1 MNNYK
6 GDFRMSRIIAVRHG
20 EEGNLELFKTDDG
33 RLLNREQAVNLADKG
48 ILEGV
53 SSFTT
58 RNGDSAIR
66 SDRGQPNYSLDKLPE
81 F

>member
-1 MNNYK
+1 
-6 GDFRMSRIIAVRHG
+6 MSRIIAVRHG
-20 EEGNLELFKTDDG
+20 EEDSLEMFKTDDG
-33 RLLNREQAVNLADKG
+33 RILNREQAVNLADKG

-58 RNGDSAIR
+58 RVGDKAIR
-66 SDRGQPNYSLDKLPE
+66 SDRGQENYSLDNLPE

>member
-1 MNNYK
+1 
-6 GDFRMSRIIAVRHG
+6 MSRIIAVRHG
-20 EEGNLELFKTDDG
+20 EDNTLDLFKTDDG

-53 SSFTT
+53 SSFET
-58 RNGDSAIR
+58 RNGDRAIR
-66 SDRGQPNYSLDKLPE
+66 SDRGQENYSLDNLPE